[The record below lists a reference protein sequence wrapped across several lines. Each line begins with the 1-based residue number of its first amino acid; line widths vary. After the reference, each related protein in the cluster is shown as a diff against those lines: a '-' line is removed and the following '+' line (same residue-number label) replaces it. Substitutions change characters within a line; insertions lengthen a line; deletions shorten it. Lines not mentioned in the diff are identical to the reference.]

1 MRSAVPITL
10 LVLAMAGTAAAQP
23 GMTSPGVTSPSFPP
37 PQPMQ
42 QPGEELSETTAL
54 LLSLGGTAASWT
66 LVAVAVEMAD
76 RGTSN
81 AGAIGTIGVLGTFFA
96 PSFGHW
102 YAHSFTSR
110 GLGLRS
116 AGVVTVLVAGM
127 ILVVEGVTRNTN
139 LLPAQAVF
147 IAGAGLYVGGTI
159 DDIVTAPGAA
169 RRYNHRFENV
179 AIVPMIRGDNSGFM
193 ITGRF

>member
-1 MRSAVPITL
+1 MRSAVPIAL
-10 LVLAMAGTAAAQP
+10 LVLAMAGTAAAQ
-23 GMTSPGVTSPSFPP
+23 PGVTSPSFPP

-54 LLSLGGTAASWT
+54 LLSLGGTAASWG
-66 LVAVAVEMAD
+66 LIAVAIEMD
-76 RGTSN
+76 DQGISH
-81 AGAIGTIGVLGTFFA
+81 AGAIGTIGALGTFFA
-96 PSFGHW
+96 PSFGHL

-116 AGVVTVLVAGM
+116 AGVVAVLVAGM
-127 ILVVEGVTRNTN
+127 IAVEEGVTGNSN
-139 LLPAQAVF
+139 PHPVEAFL

-159 DDIVTAPGAA
+159 DDIVTAPGEA
-169 RRYNHRFENV
+169 RRYNHRFGNV